1 MITAAHPVIAELA
14 DECAGVAREL
24 RASGGWRLLGRASP
38 GSDLASAAHET
49 APARLFMS

>member
-1 MITAAHPVIAELA
+1 
-14 DECAGVAREL
+14 VAV
-24 RASGGWRLLGRASP
+24 ASDLLNPESPTYGRWRLLGRASP